1 MEVDKKKTYLAMIAS
16 LPGSKM
22 FQALY
27 ATNDRGETIDISEG
41 GKLSCAFVVS
51 SVLTLFELLDRP
63 HATVASTVRY
73 AQESGWTHSSAPTIG
88 GLVVWPA
95 LDGHAHIGFYVGD
108 GKCISNSAEL
118 RSPSL
123 HELVMKDGRAPELF
137 LQHTKFLD

>member
-51 SVLTLFELLDRP
+51 SVLTLFGLIDRP
-63 HATVASTVRY
+63 HATVTSTVRC
-73 AQESGWTHSSAPTIG
+73 AQESGWTRSSSPVIG

-95 LDGHAHIGFYVGD
+95 LDGHSHIGFYLGD
-108 GKCISNSAEL
+108 GKCISNNAETG
-118 RSPSL
+118 SPSL
-123 HELVMKDGRAPELF
+123 HQLVMKDGRAPELF
-137 LQHTKFLD
+137 LRHTEFLN